1 MCYNTHMRSATEKIN
16 AKINLSLNVV
26 GKEDGYHMLDSVAA
40 SVDIADVITVYESK
54 SPVAEFSNRDIDAEK
69 SNAFAA
75 AMFLTKKYSLPPV
88 GVVVENNI
96 PAGTGLGGSSADC
109 AGVIL
114 AIKKAFLPNMTDEE
128 IFLTAQMF
136 GSDTPYMLRGG
147 FARLNGRGEK
157 IRRINS
163 CLKCAVAIAYKDKIL
178 TKKCFDEF
186 DRLRLLGTVADN
198 DRLIDCLVR
207 SDAKGVFS
215 AAANALAPA
224 AARLNPF
231 VAEMLSADDGV
242 AKCMT
247 GSGSGIVLF
256 GADGE
261 YLDALR
267 RSGVNV
273 ICTEIVPK

>member
-1 MCYNTHMRSATEKIN
+1 MRSATVKIN

-54 SPVAEFSNRDIDAEK
+54 SPVAKFSNRDIDAEK

-163 CLKCAVAIAYKDKIL
+163 CLKCAIAIAYKDKIL

-242 AKCMT
+242 AK
-247 GSGSGIVLF
+247 
-256 GADGE
+256 
-261 YLDALR
+261 R
-267 RSGVNV
+267 RISRCSSPLGRKRDMYRDSAQVTFFSRSERIKTAVRGKNLL
-273 ICTEIVPK
+273 

>member
-1 MCYNTHMRSATEKIN
+1 MCYNTHMRSATVKIN

-54 SPVAEFSNRDIDAEK
+54 SPVAKFSNRDIDAEK

-215 AAANALAPA
+215 AAANAL
-224 AARLNPF
+224 
-231 VAEMLSADDGV
+231 EGV
-242 AKCMT
+242 
-247 GSGSGIVLF
+247 SGILE
-256 GADGE
+256 D
-261 YLDALR
+261 
-267 RSGVNV
+267 
-273 ICTEIVPK
+273 